1 MSHTIGQVKQQ
12 QQQSN
17 SHSTETIDNSSESGD
32 KSSPSPPALTDGD
45 YEFLFNQLLQG
56 VAHGWHQQRI
66 EKFFIQ
72 LGDRG
77 NPEDWNSWLE
87 RFGSKIL
94 TQHLASRE
102 QLAILMIRLGEI
114 TQSSPKIK
122 KMGATSYH
130 FGRQLLS
137 QHQNLIS
144 QSVKEK
150 TSPAEEVVWEYD
162 GPDLANKSELV
173 IGKEIT
179 PPENLPETE
188 LNSPLTD
195 KSELVIE
202 EEITPPENAE
212 TELDSPLTD
221 ESELVIEKEITPP
234 ENLSQE
240 VSTAEVS
247 PAAKE
252 DVVLKTEELVAD
264 ELVNSP
270 VEEAPKT
277 SNIDK
282 TIPAPSLDS
291 ELTTPSELSPEK
303 PELNNL
309 TSSELLSLI
318 QQDEELAQQI
328 SRKLNISLSNEP
340 ELSQS
345 AIAKSDNSDTIKIE
359 PDTPDSSLELV
370 ESWFNLGLKQ
380 VSAGEFEAAVNSWE
394 KALQL
399 NPNLSEAWHNRG
411 SALGRLGKY
420 EPAIESFEKALAI
433 APNNYQAW
441 NDRAHALYQ
450 LQRWQE
456 AVASWNQAIEIMPG
470 HHLFWYNRGCALEQ
484 LKRFDESIASYEKAL
499 EIKPDFQPARSRYIN
514 LIADN
519 S

>member
-56 VAHGWHQQRI
+56 VAHGWHQQRV

-77 NPEDWNSWLE
+77 NPEDWISWLE

-130 FGRQLLS
+130 IGRQLLS
-137 QHQNLIS
+137 QHQNLVS
-144 QSVKEK
+144 QSVGAKA
-150 TSPAEEVVWEYD
+150 SPAEEVAWEYD

-173 IGKEIT
+173 I
-179 PPENLPETE
+179 
-188 LNSPLTD
+188 D
-195 KSELVIE
+195 Q
-202 EEITPPENAE
+202 
-212 TELDSPLTD
+212 
-221 ESELVIEKEITPP
+221 EITPP

-240 VSTAEVS
+240 VSTVEVS
-247 PAAKE
+247 PAAKK

-264 ELVNSP
+264 ELVNYP
-270 VEEAPKT
+270 AEKAPET
-277 SNIDK
+277 SNSDN
-282 TIPAPSLDS
+282 TIPVPSLES
-291 ELTTPSELSPEK
+291 ELTTQSELAPEK
-303 PELNNL
+303 PELSNL

-345 AIAKSDNSDTIKIE
+345 AIAKTDNSDTIKVE
-359 PDTPDSSLELV
+359 PNTPNSSPFELV

-380 VSAGEFEAAVNSWE
+380 ASAGEFEAAVNSWE
-394 KALQL
+394 QALQL
-399 NPNLSEAWHNRG
+399 NSNLSEAWHNRG

-499 EIKPDFQPARSRYIN
+499 EIKPDFQPARARYIN

-519 S
+519 PQSN